1 MFSVEFSYFSS
12 LNDWNFKTD
21 LCCVH
26 CRARE
31 AELQRQFQSDLANA
45 EADYLQ
51 KTQEMVKEFGRA
63 QQLLK
68 DKIVKQQNMYVYLL
82 CEVTKLWELNQ
93 N

>member
-1 MFSVEFSYFSS
+1 
-12 LNDWNFKTD
+12 
-21 LCCVH
+21 
-26 CRARE
+26 
-31 AELQRQFQSDLANA
+31 LANA

-82 CEVTKLWELNQ
+82 CEVTKL
-93 N
+93 